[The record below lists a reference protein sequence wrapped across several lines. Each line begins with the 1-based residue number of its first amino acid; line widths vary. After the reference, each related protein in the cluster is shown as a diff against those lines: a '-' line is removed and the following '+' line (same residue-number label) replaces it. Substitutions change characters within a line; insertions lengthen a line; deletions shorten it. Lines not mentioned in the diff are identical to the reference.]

1 MSSDEDA
8 VVLKRDF
15 EEIPEI
21 ELNAR
26 SKTPKKLSSNDVY
39 DAIRAINRNIRTI
52 LENQV
57 VLDNKISSLE
67 GKVEGAVGEDG
78 ENEDEDNEEPQVFP
92 EYTNI
97 TQSKLYLKEP
107 GDIPLE
113 DNFSASDRKLLK
125 ACRLTFKVPT
135 NFQKGFALA
144 CPCNSGISCNLAPY
158 LNPGCSIKK
167 NVACEEDC
175 CHFYF
180 TVQSADVTDANGNE
194 LGTISAGSFELGSG
208 TFNYQT
214 HSLTGQARLKLL
226 HHLLYTHHM
235 TLDDAKKHLPF
246 LEGFTQQQQK
256 KDHEKW
262 FIRNFINAGDTA
274 LCKPTFLT
282 NPPTNAEAE
291 AGNAPV

>member
-1 MSSDEDA
+1 MS
-8 VVLKRDF
+8 
-15 EEIPEI
+15 
-21 ELNAR
+21 LNG
-26 SKTPKKLSSNDVY
+26 VY
-39 DAIRAINRNIRTI
+39 DAIRTLNDNIKTV
-52 LENQV
+52 LENQIM
-57 VLDNKISSLE
+57 LDNKVSILE
-67 GKVEGAVGEDG
+67 GKVGGGVGDANDPEDD
-78 ENEDEDNEEPQVFP
+78 NSDEDNEESQVLP

-125 ACRLTFKVPT
+125 ASRLTFKVPT

-144 CPCNSGISCNLAPY
+144 CPCNSGISCNLAPH

-167 NVACEEDC
+167 NVDCEEDC
-175 CHFYF
+175 CHFFF
-180 TVQSADVTDANGNE
+180 TVQSTDVTDANGNE
-194 LGTISAGSFELGSG
+194 LGTIAAGSFELGSSG
-208 TFNYQT
+208 TFNYQA

-282 NPPTNAEAE
+282 NPPTNAEAA
-291 AGNAPV
+291 AGNETV